1 MKKIIITADQDFDNY
16 IHLKMY
22 MDLNITKINPDYVTE
37 VITEKET
44 KAGELAREYAYEQCF
59 PETSFEV
66 NTAAYG
72 SRANILRNEEMV
84 DYADAV
90 IIFTNKEKEHHLLT
104 LAKRKNK
111 EYYVVNF

>member
-1 MKKIIITADQDFDNY
+1 MKKIIITADKDFNNY

-44 KAGELAREYAYEQCF
+44 KAGELAREYAHEQCF

-66 NTAAYG
+66 NQAAYG
-72 SRANILRNEEMV
+72 SRAELFRNEEMV

-90 IIFTNKEKEHHLLT
+90 IVFTNKEKEPHLLT

-111 EYYVVNF
+111 EYHVVNY

>member
-1 MKKIIITADQDFDNY
+1 MKKIIISADKDFDNY
-16 IHLKMY
+16 IHLKMFL
-22 MDLNITKINPDYVTE
+22 DLNITKINPEYVTE

-44 KAGELAREYAYEQCF
+44 KVGELAREYAHEQLF

-66 NTAAYG
+66 NAATYG
-72 SRANILRNEEMV
+72 SRAELFRNEEMV

-90 IIFTNKEKEHHLLT
+90 IVFTNKEKEPHLLT

-111 EYYVVNF
+111 EYYVVNY

>member
-1 MKKIIITADQDFDNY
+1 MKKIIIAADQEFDNY